1 MKVLTFTSL
10 YPNALQPRHGVFIEH
25 RVRQLA
31 LSGQASVRV
40 IAPVPWLP
48 AAWSVLGR
56 HAVLARVAR
65 REVRDGIDVRH
76 PRFLA
81 IPKLTSWFNPVTMA
95 LGALP
100 EIRRLREEGGDF
112 DLIDAHFLFPDAA
125 AAALLGMWLGK
136 PVIATA
142 RGTDANVFPG
152 YRVPR
157 AWIKWL
163 ARHVAALITVSAS
176 LREALLRLGIAP
188 GSVSVLR
195 NGVDLELFH
204 PHGRR
209 AARQALQLR
218 GPTLLSVGHLL
229 EDKGHA
235 LAIEAL
241 TELPDVELVIVGDG
255 PQRAQLEAAARR
267 YGVAE
272 RVRWTGTLPQLELTR
287 YYSAADATVLASRI
301 EGMPNVVLESLACGT
316 PVIATA
322 VGGIPEIVNAPEAG
336 VLIERREAG
345 AIAAAYRALMRN
357 PPAASDVRRHAELF
371 AWGPTTQGLLMLFS
385 SVLERARAAKAAMAG
400 VDDLGA

>member
-1 MKVLTFTSL
+1 MRVLSFTTL
-10 YPNALQPRHGVFIEH
+10 YPNALQPRHGIFIEH
-25 RVRQLA
+25 RIRQLV
-31 LSGQASVRV
+31 LSGKAAVRV

-48 AAWSVLGR
+48 GAWPVLGR
-56 HAVLARVAR
+56 HAVLARVPR

-81 IPKLTSWFNPVTMA
+81 IPKLTSWFNPLTMA

-100 EIRRLREEGGDF
+100 EIRRLRREGGDF

-142 RGTDANVFPG
+142 RGTDANVFPR

-163 ARHVAALITVSAS
+163 ARHVAGLITVSAS

-188 GSVSVLR
+188 QSVSVLR

-204 PHGRR
+204 PHERR

-229 EDKGHA
+229 EDKGHH

-255 PQRAQLEAAARR
+255 PQRGQLEATARR
-267 YGVAE
+267 CGVAE
-272 RVRWTGTLPQLELTR
+272 RVHWTGTLPQQGLAR

-322 VGGIPEIVNAPEAG
+322 VGGIPEILNVPEAG
-336 VLIERREAG
+336 VLIERREAA
-345 AIAAAYRALMRN
+345 AIAAAYRALMRS
-357 PPAASDVRRHAELF
+357 PPAAGDVRRHAEVF
-371 AWGPTTQGLLMLFS
+371 AWGPTTQGLLTLFS
-385 SVLERARAAKAAMAG
+385 SVLERDRAAQTANG
-400 VDDLGA
+400 SRRRSG